1 MRITEKVDSEMTT
14 KLSERAKEMGYTVS
28 VLLEAAHA
36 LAIFEANPDV
46 DPAEDVH
53 VTSGGS

>member
-1 MRITEKVDSEMTT
+1 MEKVDSEMTT

-46 DPAEDVH
+46 YPAEDVH